1 MKRELSV
8 FSPRKGSGRIDL
20 MRSSFYKVVGIA
32 CTTAFFQLGV
42 LAQNP
47 AIPQA
52 QLLQPS
58 PSSNEA
64 PSAPESPDV
73 GKPGKPK
80 PKSDGQKLNG
90 QTPQVA
96 ENASEKVFAALVFP
110 VLRPRSILVAE
121 KTPDKTPSRSASE
134 VSAEIAAHSWTISPL
149 ATRKRIVGEAG
160 GESMLRAAVAEPKVS
175 LKSPSIRFRIN
186 PSESKLSGSL
196 FASPSMS
203 LIGPPANFQ
212 ATAYSLRGRTFS
224 GSYVRRGVIA
234 ADPRVIPIGSVV
246 QLVTPGYSGIYTVQD
261 TGGKIKGKIVDV
273 WVGSYREA
281 RIFGRRQIKVHV
293 LRWGKPRRSQR

>member
-1 MKRELSV
+1 
-8 FSPRKGSGRIDL
+8 
-20 MRSSFYKVVGIA
+20 
-32 CTTAFFQLGV
+32 
-42 LAQNP
+42 
-47 AIPQA
+47 
-52 QLLQPS
+52 
-58 PSSNEA
+58 
-64 PSAPESPDV
+64 
-73 GKPGKPK
+73 
-80 PKSDGQKLNG
+80 
-90 QTPQVA
+90 
-96 ENASEKVFAALVFP
+96 
-110 VLRPRSILVAE
+110 
-121 KTPDKTPSRSASE
+121 
-134 VSAEIAAHSWTISPL
+134 
-149 ATRKRIVGEAG
+149 
-160 GESMLRAAVAEPKVS
+160 
-175 LKSPSIRFRIN
+175 
-186 PSESKLSGSL
+186 
-196 FASPSMS
+196 MS

>member
-1 MKRELSV
+1 
-8 FSPRKGSGRIDL
+8 
-20 MRSSFYKVVGIA
+20 MRSSLYNVVGIA
-32 CTTAFFQLGV
+32 CITAFFQSGI

-47 AIPQA
+47 AIPHA
-52 QLLQPS
+52 RLLQPS
-58 PSSNEA
+58 PSSSEA
-64 PSAPESPDV
+64 PSAPESADV
-73 GKPGKPK
+73 SKPGKPK
-80 PKSDGQKLNG
+80 PTLDGQRLDS
-90 QTPQVA
+90 QLPQVA
-96 ENASEKVFAALVFP
+96 ERASAKAFAELVFP
-110 VLRPRSILVAE
+110 VLRPKSALVAE
-121 KTPDKTPSRSASE
+121 KTQDKAPIRSASE
-134 VSAEIAAHSWTISPL
+134 IRAEISAHSWTIPPL

-160 GESMLRAAVAEPKVS
+160 GESMIRAAVSEPKIS

-186 PSESKLSGSL
+186 PSESKLSGS
-196 FASPSMS
+196 FFSSPSMS

-224 GSYVRRGVIA
+224 GVYVRRGVIA

-246 QLVTPGYSGIYTVQD
+246 QLITPGYSGIYTVQD
-261 TGGKIKGKIVDV
+261 TGGKIKGKIIDV